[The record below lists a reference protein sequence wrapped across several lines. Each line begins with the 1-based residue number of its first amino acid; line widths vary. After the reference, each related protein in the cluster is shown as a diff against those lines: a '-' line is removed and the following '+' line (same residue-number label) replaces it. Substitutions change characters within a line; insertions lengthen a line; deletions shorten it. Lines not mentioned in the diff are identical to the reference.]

1 MPGSIYDRST
11 RELFKEFLESFE
23 PPPEK
28 GLVEI
33 RRKPLSEGGHF
44 TRREILEWFEKHYGK
59 IKRGTVNAH
68 LIVMSTNAPSRVHH
82 NLRPAGADDLLF
94 QLDRSR
100 FRLYLKDRDPAPIYK
115 EDLEPE
121 GEEDMDS
128 EDGASESHEF
138 AYESDLKNFL
148 ASNLHVVRPALR
160 LYDDAGI
167 TGVEFPVGN
176 RRIDILAIDGEK
188 DFVVIELKVSKGYDR
203 AIGQLLRYMAWIR
216 KNLAESDQKVKGM
229 IIARNISNDLC
240 LAASQIHN
248 VELYEYQLSISLN
261 RIEL

>member
-1 MPGSIYDRST
+1 MTAWLLYCLNKADRGYAPARSMHGESCRAEIPRGVSSLGAGAMPGSIYDRST

-100 FRLYLKDRDPAPIYK
+100 FRLYLKDREIGRA
-115 EDLEPE
+115 
-121 GEEDMDS
+121 
-128 EDGASESHEF
+128 
-138 AYESDLKNFL
+138 
-148 ASNLHVVRPALR
+148 HV
-160 LYDDAGI
+160 
-167 TGVEFPVGN
+167 
-176 RRIDILAIDGEK
+176 
-188 DFVVIELKVSKGYDR
+188 
-203 AIGQLLRYMAWIR
+203 
-216 KNLAESDQKVKGM
+216 
-229 IIARNISNDLC
+229 
-240 LAASQIHN
+240 
-248 VELYEYQLSISLN
+248 
-261 RIEL
+261 